1 MDATTIQ
8 DVAAHAKV
16 VPSTVS
22 KVLNDYKGVSLKT
35 RERVLLAVKE
45 LNYRPNRAARSFRTG
60 TTQTAS
66 VFIPQIGSDFF
77 DRLVTAIDD
86 ELGANDYDAALFP
99 LLNERRLERYRSP
112 DALPYQAD
120 GVIMASLNPD
130 WLFPN
135 AELPVKLPAV
145 LVDAYHADYDTV
157 TVDNAGGAYAATQHL
172 LEKPGELFMV
182 TLPIG
187 RNTFASGVF
196 IERLKG
202 FKRALKDAGKRFSQR
217 TVLEVGFS
225 TEGARGALRDIMS
238 QAKAPFN
245 IFASCDLLAKGILEE
260 AQNLSLNI
268 GTDLRVVGFDNQHWA
283 EGLNLSTVRQP
294 IEALGREAVKLLQ
307 ARLKEPERELV
318 HKEFKPELI
327 IRGSSYKE
335 AS

>member
-1 MDATTIQ
+1 MDAATIQ
-8 DVAAHAKV
+8 DVANHANV

-22 KVLNDYKGVSLKT
+22 KVLNDYKGVSQRT
-35 RERVLLAVKE
+35 RERVLSAVRE

-77 DRLVTAIDD
+77 DRLITAIDE
-86 ELGANDYDAALFP
+86 ELAAHDYDAALFP

-135 AELPVKLPAV
+135 AKLPVMLPAV

-157 TVDNAGGAYAATQHL
+157 TVDNAGGAYAATRHL
-172 LEKPGELFMV
+172 LEQPGELFMV
-182 TLPIG
+182 TLPTG

-202 FKRALKDAGKRFSQR
+202 FKRALNDASKRFNKANI
-217 TVLEVGFS
+217 LEVEFT
-225 TEGARGALRDIMS
+225 TEGGRGALRDILKS
-238 QAKAPFN
+238 NDGPIN

-260 AQNLSLNI
+260 AQSKSLAI
-268 GTDLRVVGFDNQHWA
+268 GADLRVVGFDDQPWA
-283 EGLNLSTVRQP
+283 EALNLSTVRQGV
-294 IEALGREAVKLLQ
+294 EELGHEAVRLLH
-307 ARLKEPERELV
+307 ARLKDPSRDIIHE
-318 HKEFKPELI
+318 EFKPELI
-327 IRGSSYKE
+327 VRGSS
-335 AS
+335 